1 MDNGLY
7 LMITPYPGHGLKIK
21 TSSGTIMD
29 TDSIESDSILGEFY
43 SYLCFVH
50 PIFVFGF
57 WSRLR
62 IKLRK
67 YYVIFVYIL
76 QGKMGET
83 EKKRKENHATIVTK
97 IPKTKI
103 CDE

>member
-21 TSSGTIMD
+21 TSSGTIVD

-43 SYLCFVH
+43 TYLCFVH

-57 WSRLR
+57 WSLLTT
-62 IKLRK
+62 KLRK
-67 YYVIFVYIL
+67 Y
-76 QGKMGET
+76 
-83 EKKRKENHATIVTK
+83 ENIA
-97 IPKTKI
+97 
-103 CDE
+103 